1 VCAALGL
8 VAACSSS
15 GSKPAAQTPTQSQSA
30 ASNSAPASG
39 GAFTP
44 PDLKGQTIR
53 ISEGSAPQVEDTRL
67 YLMSQILQS
76 WGAKSSL
83 VNQTGDPAAVR
94 VVLAGDAEVGSIAV
108 TGVINSG
115 LLTFGPSQPR
125 LDYHFMGAPSLKS
138 ISDLPGHT
146 YGTSNT
152 HGVEALMFADLL
164 AKNNIKQSDVKVS
177 VAGGA
182 SVRVAAMLTH
192 RLDATFVHIG
202 DVPKLTA
209 AGFNDLATMSTVAP
223 ELADSVLAADPNW
236 VKAHPDLAVAVDEAW
251 LKAAQVFKDDKA
263 QWVAAAVKYAGGTEA
278 DATAVYDNFNQSNAF
293 PAAKSAFTSA
303 GAQAQESLAFQVGA
317 ITKQPAI
324 DQWLTDQYWDQA
336 TKALGIS

>member
-1 VCAALGL
+1 MA
-8 VAACSSS
+8 S
-15 GSKPAAQTPTQSQSA
+15 PAA
-30 ASNSAPASG
+30 G
-39 GAFTP
+39 GGTFTP
-44 PDLKGQTIR
+44 PKLSGQTIR

-94 VVLAGDAEVGSIAV
+94 VVLAGDAEIGSIAV

-115 LLTFGPSQPR
+115 LLTIGPSQPR

-164 AKNNIKQSDVKVS
+164 AKNNIKASDVKVT

-202 DVPKLTA
+202 DVPKLKA

-223 ELADSVLAADPNW
+223 ELADSVLAADPKW
-236 VKAHPDLAVAVDEAW
+236 VNAHPDLALAADEAW
-251 LKAAQVFKDDKA
+251 LKAADIFNNDKA
-263 QWVAAAVKYAGGTEA
+263 QWVAAAVKYAGGTAA
-278 DATAVYDNFNQSNAF
+278 DATAVFDNFTQSNAF
-293 PAAKSAFTSA
+293 PDAKSAFTSA
-303 GAQAQESLAFQVGA
+303 GADAQEKLAFQVGA
-317 ITKQPAI
+317 ITQQPPI
-324 DQWLTDQYWDQA
+324 SQWLTEQYWDQA
-336 TKALGIS
+336 TQALGVS